1 MKLLYTNTLN
11 NEGITAVRETYDNHT
26 TKIVATKMI
35 MTFLN
40 LMLTLNNFVFNSI
53 NYIQIIGCAMGTI
66 CAAAYVNIFMA
77 QFEKQHIM
85 YIRTSK
91 INQYYTYDISMIII
105 FMI

>member
-66 CAAAYVNIFMA
+66 CSPAYARYGSVYSQGI
-77 QFEKQHIM
+77 
-85 YIRTSK
+85 
-91 INQYYTYDISMIII
+91 
-105 FMI
+105 